1 MKKIKYHSKFG
12 SLKKLPNFL
21 NKTINI
27 CGFVNGNMISIL
39 PERKFN
45 SYTYQGNQFV
55 FGHMQYGSKEV
66 KGELLTISTQ
76 KNSRLLYD
84 FNSVDEKLLSYH
96 SFSTP
101 LKYHTSSFENF
112 YPHESMTNINI
123 QNHTLLKCDLFGY
136 DAKRIIPEFPD
147 EPDSTP
153 YDIDL
158 NFVHSVALHFDKD
171 LVLFLDIDYIDS
183 KINYMSLYILSVKSY
198 KEEFLENRLL
208 VKDDWGYLRYELLFS
223 YGDEK

>member
-1 MKKIKYHSKFG
+1 
-12 SLKKLPNFL
+12 
-21 NKTINI
+21 
-27 CGFVNGNMISIL
+27 
-39 PERKFN
+39 
-45 SYTYQGNQFV
+45 
-55 FGHMQYGSKEV
+55 
-66 KGELLTISTQ
+66 
-76 KNSRLLYD
+76 
-84 FNSVDEKLLSYH
+84 
-96 SFSTP
+96 
-101 LKYHTSSFENF
+101 
-112 YPHESMTNINI
+112 MTNINI
-123 QNHTLLKCDLFGY
+123 QNHTLLKCDLFGS

-183 KINYMSLYILSVKSY
+183 KTNYMSLYILSDKSY

-208 VKDDWGYLRYELLFS
+208 AKDDWGYLRYELLFS